1 MKPVAKLVT
10 EDSFDA
16 VGKLVP
22 AGQIGTF
29 DAETLTGKE
38 PHLHDVP
45 SEPQPVVEISAIAP
59 TGPNPTV
66 PQQLPSDAVQL
77 PGGGYGR
84 TGAIL
89 TAERTAPAE
98 ERREGLTEPGDNAEG
113 EYLAKLR
120 EAEAETGR
128 LRAEIAR
135 LQSGA
140 EQPSPKPEGNADDD
154 LVAGNVAEIVA
165 ELGGKDDAE
174 LEALRAAE
182 MDRERPRKGV
192 LSAIKEEQ
200 AKRTSQS

>member
-29 DAETLTGKE
+29 DAETLSGKE

-66 PQQLPSDAVQL
+66 PQQLPPDAVQL

-84 TGAIL
+84 TGAVL
-89 TAERTAPAE
+89 TAERTLPEE
-98 ERREGLTEPGDNAEG
+98 ERRAGLTDPGDDAEG
-113 EYLAKLR
+113 KYLEKLQ
-120 EAEAETGR
+120 EAEAETAR
-128 LRAEIAR
+128 LKAEIAR
-135 LQSGA
+135 LQNGA
-140 EQPSPKPEGNADDD
+140 EQPSSKPEGNADDD
-154 LVAGNVAEIVA
+154 LVAGNVADIVA
-165 ELGGKDDAE
+165 DLGGKTDEE

-182 MDRERPRKGV
+182 MDREKPRKGV
-192 LSAIKEEQ
+192 LSGIKDEQ